1 LREREYR
8 SYTRDLYYLKIET
21 RRKIERRK
29 IKKKTRE
36 KNMKKEKKI
45 EEKGTLTLSLHQ
57 RRKK

>member
-1 LREREYR
+1 M
-8 SYTRDLYYLKIET
+8 KIE
-21 RRKIERRK
+21 IRK

-45 EEKGTLTLSLHQ
+45 EEKGTLILSLYQ